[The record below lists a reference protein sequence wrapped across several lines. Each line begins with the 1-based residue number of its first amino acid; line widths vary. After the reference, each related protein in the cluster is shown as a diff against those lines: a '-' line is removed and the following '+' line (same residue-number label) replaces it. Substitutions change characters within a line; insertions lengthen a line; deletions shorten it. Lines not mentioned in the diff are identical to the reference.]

1 MTLLRSLPDVYYNI
15 NPSFAN
21 PEILA
26 AKNLWRRGQILDEY
40 KTSISIF
47 DEYIVKNGET
57 PEIIANELYENPF
70 YNWTLLVVND
80 IVNYHDQ
87 WPRSSASLNE
97 YVFSKYSNPL
107 ATKHHVTTE
116 VLDANGNVLLP
127 AGKIVPST
135 YTLSYT
141 DINGFQVTVAPVTPV
156 TYYQYEEELNAEKEK
171 IQLIRPAL
179 IEGFVD
185 AYYRKL
191 VQGGDLQIGLSTD
204 KITM

>member
-1 MTLLRSLPDVYYNI
+1 MSLFYNLPNVLYNI
-15 NPSFAN
+15 NPSFSD
-21 PEILA
+21 PKMIA
-26 AKNLWRRGQILDEY
+26 AKNFWRRGQILEEY
-40 KTSISIF
+40 KTSISVF
-47 DEYIVKNGET
+47 DEYIVNDGET
-57 PEIIANELYENPF
+57 PENIAFEVYDNPF
-70 YNWTLLVVND
+70 YNWTILVVND

-87 WPRSSASLNE
+87 WPRSKASLDE

-107 ATKHHVTTE
+107 ATKHYVTTE
-116 VLDANGNVLLP
+116 VLDENGKVLLP

-141 DINGFQVTVAPVTPV
+141 TINGFQVTVAPVIPV
-156 TYYQYEEELNAEKEK
+156 SYYQYEEELNAEKEK

-191 VQGGDLQIGLSTD
+191 QQGGGLEIGLSSD
-204 KITM
+204 KIVM

>member
-40 KTSISIF
+40 KASISIF

-107 ATKHHVTTE
+107 ATKHYVTTE

-141 DINGFQVTVAPVTPV
+141 DVNGFQVTVAPVTPV
-156 TYYQYEEELNAEKEK
+156 SYYQYEEDLNAEKEK
-171 IQLIRPAL
+171 IQIIRPTL
-179 IEGFVD
+179 IEDFVE
-185 AYYRKL
+185 AYYQSLRRAGNDQLAIVADEIK
-191 VQGGDLQIGLSTD
+191 
-204 KITM
+204 M